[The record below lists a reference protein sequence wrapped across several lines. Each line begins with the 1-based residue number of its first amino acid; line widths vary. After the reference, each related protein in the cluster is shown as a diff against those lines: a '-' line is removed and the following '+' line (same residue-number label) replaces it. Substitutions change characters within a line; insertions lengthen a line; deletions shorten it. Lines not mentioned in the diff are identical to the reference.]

1 MKFSQNLFANYRVI
15 KNTAY
20 VVIKDDAYI
29 LDEVGQLVWK
39 LIGNGNTLQNV
50 IREVTETYSDSG
62 DNINNIEMDV
72 KQFIEELLKNKLIEE
87 IL

>member
-39 LIGNGNTLQNV
+39 LIGDGNTLQNV
-50 IREVTETYSDSG
+50 VREVTETYSDSG